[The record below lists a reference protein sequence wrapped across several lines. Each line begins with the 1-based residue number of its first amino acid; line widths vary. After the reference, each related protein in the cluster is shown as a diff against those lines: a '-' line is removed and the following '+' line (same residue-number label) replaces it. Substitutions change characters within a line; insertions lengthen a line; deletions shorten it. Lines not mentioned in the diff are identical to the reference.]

1 MEELNTDVTN
11 NKNMIQEEKEIIDYK
26 QKYEELENSFL
37 EQKNKYLYLAAE
49 YDNYKKRVK
58 KEKEEIIFNTKIS
71 MLDSILEI
79 DNDLNIAIKNIKD
92 KSAKNGV
99 KLIISKLEKFLNTQG
114 IESIQTDTYD
124 ANIHEVISILKD
136 DSNKIVDVVNKGY
149 TLNGITFKH
158 PKVILG

>member
-1 MEELNTDVTN
+1 
-11 NKNMIQEEKEIIDYK
+11 
-26 QKYEELENSFL
+26 
-37 EQKNKYLYLAAE
+37 
-49 YDNYKKRVK
+49 
-58 KEKEEIIFNTKIS
+58 